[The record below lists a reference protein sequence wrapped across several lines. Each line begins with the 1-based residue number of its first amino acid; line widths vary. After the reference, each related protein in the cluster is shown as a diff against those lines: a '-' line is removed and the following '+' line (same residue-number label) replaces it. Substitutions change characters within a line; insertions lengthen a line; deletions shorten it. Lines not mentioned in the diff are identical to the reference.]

1 MSGFAALSWDMA
13 QDTLSENVAS
23 SRVRV
28 KHSRPQERY
37 EAYLGDEYI
46 GYLDYVDEI
55 EQVVITHT
63 VIADR
68 FSGQGY
74 GGQLVRHVLD
84 DIAPTHKPV
93 VPVCPFVAHFVDENP
108 AYASMVVQISR

>member
-1 MSGFAALSWDMA
+1 MA
-13 QDTLSENVAS
+13 QDTFSEKAS
-23 SRVRV
+23 AESRVRV
-28 KHSRPQERY
+28 VHSRPQERY

-46 GYLDYVDEI
+46 GYLDYVDET

-68 FSGQGY
+68 FSGLGY

-84 DIAPTHKPV
+84 DLAATHKPV
-93 VPVCPFVAHFVDENP
+93 VPVCPFVANFVDENP
-108 AYASMVVQISR
+108 AYKSMVAQISR